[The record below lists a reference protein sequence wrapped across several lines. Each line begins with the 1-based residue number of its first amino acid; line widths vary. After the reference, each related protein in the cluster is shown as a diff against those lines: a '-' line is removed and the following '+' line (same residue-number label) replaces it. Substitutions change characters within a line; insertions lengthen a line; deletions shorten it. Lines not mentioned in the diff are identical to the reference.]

1 MRVLL
6 IYHSRTG
13 VTHGLMRAI
22 GAELEARNHSTTCV
36 RLEPERR
43 LSYLGA
49 GYAALR
55 RRGARLSTA
64 MPRSLMSYD
73 LVLIAGPV
81 HAGRPSAEL
90 NSFLDNMPDAIG
102 RRVAVF
108 ATNGGGNADVHLK
121 SVKARVEKAGGL
133 IIYEDSVSSKTVK
146 NSAALKAAA
155 RNIVEQLM
163 RPSVW
168 VW

>member
-13 VTHGLMRAI
+13 VTHNLMRAI
-22 GAELEARNHSTTCV
+22 GAELEARYHNTTYV

-43 LSYLGA
+43 LSWLMA

-55 RRGARLSTA
+55 RRHAKLSASTA
-64 MPRSLMSYD
+64 LPRSLAGYD

-90 NSFLDNMPDAIG
+90 NAFLDNMPDVRG
-102 RRVAVF
+102 RVAVF
-108 ATNGGGNADVHLK
+108 ATCGGDNADMHLK

-133 IIYEDSVSSKTVK
+133 IIYEDAVSVNTVK
-146 NSAALKAAA
+146 SQAALNAAA

-168 VW
+168 

>member
-43 LSYLGA
+43 LSYFGA

-55 RRGARLSTA
+55 RRGTA
-64 MPRSLMSYD
+64 VDGNARSLMSYD
-73 LVLIAGPV
+73 LVLIARPV
-81 HAGRPSAEL
+81 MLGALRPS
-90 NSFLDNMPDAIG
+90 
-102 RRVAVF
+102 
-108 ATNGGGNADVHLK
+108 
-121 SVKARVEKAGGL
+121 
-133 IIYEDSVSSKTVK
+133 
-146 NSAALKAAA
+146 
-155 RNIVEQLM
+155 
-163 RPSVW
+163 
-168 VW
+168 